1 MKVPARVVLRTLTN
15 VQPGPNGC
23 IETRYSTGSHGY
35 GQIGWQEGGQRFA
48 TLTHRVAWMAQNGPI
63 PDGLTV
69 DHLCRNRKCLNVAH
83 LRLLTNSQN
92 ASDNGFATRTHC
104 PRGHEYAGPNLYR
117 TPSGDRRCRECAKGY
132 RRSAKRRAA

>member
-1 MKVPARVVLRTLTN
+1 MNVPARVVLRTLTN
-15 VQPGPNGC
+15 VQPGTDGC
-23 IETRYSTGSHGY
+23 IETTYSTGSHGY
-35 GQIGWQEGGQRFA
+35 GQIGWHQDGRRFA
-48 TLTHRVAWMAQNGPI
+48 ALTHRVAWMAHNGPI

-69 DHLCRNRKCLNVAH
+69 DHICRNRKCLNLNH

-117 TPSGDRRCRECAKGY
+117 SPSGDRRCRECAKQL
-132 RRSAKRRAA
+132 RQSRNNSAA